1 MSAIKICGLNSRE
14 AVDAA
19 ARAGATH
26 GGFVF
31 FEKSPRALAPD
42 QARALCAIAPPSLQ
56 RVALLVDAD
65 DDAVR
70 AAIAAINPHMLQLHG
85 QEPPERVAALR
96 TRFGIAVMKVMGVS
110 DAVGIA
116 AFIRTY
122 EPCCDWL
129 MFDAKAPTG
138 ASRPGGHGAPF
149 DWRLLSGA
157 SLAKPWLLAGG
168 LTPDNVA
175 EAIALSGARGV
186 DVSSG
191 VEDAPGRKNVGKIAA
206 FVAEAKKAFEAQV

>member
-1 MSAIKICGLNSRE
+1 MSAIKICGLNSR
-14 AVDAA
+14 AAIDAA

-31 FEKSPRALAPD
+31 FEKSPRFLTQD
-42 QARALCAIAPPSLQ
+42 QARALAQATPPSLQ

-65 DDAVR
+65 DEAIS
-70 AAIAAINPHMLQLHG
+70 AAIAAINPDMLQLHG
-85 QEPPERVAALR
+85 QEPPERVATLR
-96 TRFGIAVMKVMGVS
+96 ARFGIAVMKVMGVS
-110 DAVGIA
+110 DAHGIS

-122 EPCCDWL
+122 AHISDWL

-149 DWRLLSGA
+149 DWRLLSGLR
-157 SLAKPWLLAGG
+157 LAKPWLLAGG
-168 LTPDNVA
+168 LSPHNVA

-186 DVSSG
+186 DVSTG
-191 VEDAPGRKNVGKIAA
+191 VEDAPGCKSAEKITA
-206 FVAEAKKAFEAQV
+206 FVAAAKKAWVVPE